1 MLKRK
6 VVCFF
11 TILAL
16 GITGCSSF
24 GSNNADSSDADEY
37 QAVMPYNTSDTRV
50 KHVGLISDQNTR
62 VQIEDG
68 LMDLSKQ
75 YFSPNQ
81 VKYKTHAF
89 LDYDTLDAT
98 DGSRGLLGTLRD
110 DNPNGLNPGSEE
122 EFNTG
127 NGKVK
132 GAILLADIYELDW
145 YKGKDLKGISIALVV
160 NGTVGEHNTKV
171 KKAKMRNYLKVTS
184 TKLVNYM
191 RSRYNE
197 ITDSI
202 PIYVASYQLSESED
216 DNLGGYIYS
225 LYLNKNDQDFEN
237 LSEYWYRVPSN
248 EIAKKDPTLSDQF
261 LAYQNKVAKVLA
273 DNTYCIAQAK
283 YDGDTLEKLN
293 ITITAHGK
301 TAGEMLAVSQ
311 VAKKQ
316 LSKFKSVDCEYSVK
330 VIDNEETY
338 CMMKRNK
345 NETVV
350 NSVTSF

>member
-171 KKAKMRNYLKVTS
+171 KKA
-184 TKLVNYM
+184 
-191 RSRYNE
+191 
-197 ITDSI
+197 I

>member
-1 MLKRK
+1 M
-6 VVCFF
+6 
-11 TILAL
+11 
-16 GITGCSSF
+16 
-24 GSNNADSSDADEY
+24 
-37 QAVMPYNTSDTRV
+37 
-50 KHVGLISDQNTR
+50 
-62 VQIEDG
+62 
-68 LMDLSKQ
+68 
-75 YFSPNQ
+75 
-81 VKYKTHAF
+81 
-89 LDYDTLDAT
+89 
-98 DGSRGLLGTLRD
+98 
-110 DNPNGLNPGSEE
+110 
-122 EFNTG
+122 
-127 NGKVK
+127 
-132 GAILLADIYELDW
+132 
-145 YKGKDLKGISIALVV
+145 V

-237 LSEYWYRVPSN
+237 LSEHWYRVPSN

-301 TAGEMLAVSQ
+301 TSGEMLAVSQ

>member
-127 NGKVK
+127 NGKV
-132 GAILLADIYELDW
+132 
-145 YKGKDLKGISIALVV
+145 
-160 NGTVGEHNTKV
+160 TKV

-237 LSEYWYRVPSN
+237 LSEHWYRVPSN

-301 TAGEMLAVSQ
+301 TSGEMLAVSQ